1 MRLTAVYGLVIS
13 EPSLP
18 SGSGY
23 DSLVQSFGSRG
34 ALLATRSLP
43 ILAPPPLAPRI
54 QSPLFF
60 YRFQSFPCP

>member
-43 ILAPPPLAPRI
+43 ILAPPP
-54 QSPLFF
+54 
-60 YRFQSFPCP
+60 PCPSDSEPPFFL